1 MCSLEKGEAWGE
13 DLLKTIDR
21 PDMVDGMLK
30 VLSKFKEGCDG
41 KRLLRD
47 LIQSDRDALDFDN
60 ILINIILIN
69 ISGGLVKLNI
79 FNIFCS
85 IDKLLSSF
93 FEFNCYSEHV
103 NELPR
108 EVYALPL
115 YVQIGKDL
123 DDRSKSWKQYWGDK
137 YNVEDKVKFIG
148 FSS

>member
-1 MCSLEKGEAWGE
+1 MVL
-13 DLLKTIDR
+13 LLKKINRSET
-21 PDMVDGMLK
+21 VDGILK
-30 VLSKFKEGCDG
+30 VLSKFMEGCDG

-47 LIQSDRDALDFDN
+47 LIQSDRDALDFDD
-60 ILINIILIN
+60 ILINIYR
-69 ISGGLVKLNI
+69 GLVKINILNM
-79 FNIFCS
+79 FCS

-93 FEFNCYSEHV
+93 FEFNYYSEHI

-137 YNVEDKVKFIG
+137 YNVDDEVKFID